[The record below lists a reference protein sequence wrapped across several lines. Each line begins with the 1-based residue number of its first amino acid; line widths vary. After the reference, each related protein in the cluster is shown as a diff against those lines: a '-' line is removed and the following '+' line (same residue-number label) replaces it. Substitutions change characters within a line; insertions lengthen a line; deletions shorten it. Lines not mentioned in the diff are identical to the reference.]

1 MNMRGVG
8 TCGCVCQSTNLCE
21 SLCCLKGGV
30 WDVLAPPF
38 WARRMRASCGVC
50 YLGCLDALGL
60 PLLQSDGEIERMN
73 LLSVRKCFGARGRAG
88 ARAGGTS
95 AWGRGAG
102 GAGREAWGPCLA
114 QKGGSETTRPPLS
127 DNTITRTD
135 LYFGTRTHTYQRP
148 AYSWHTENR
157 PQMLVV

>member
-1 MNMRGVG
+1 MLWGARPGRREGVGHEGVGARGVG
-8 TCGCVCQSTNLCE
+8 A
-21 SLCCLKGGV
+21 GV
-30 WDVLAPPF
+30 A
-38 WARRMRASCGVC
+38 
-50 YLGCLDALGL
+50 
-60 PLLQSDGEIERMN
+60 
-73 LLSVRKCFGARGRAG
+73 
-88 ARAGGTS
+88 
-95 AWGRGAG
+95 GRG
-102 GAGREAWGPCLA
+102 AWGPCLA